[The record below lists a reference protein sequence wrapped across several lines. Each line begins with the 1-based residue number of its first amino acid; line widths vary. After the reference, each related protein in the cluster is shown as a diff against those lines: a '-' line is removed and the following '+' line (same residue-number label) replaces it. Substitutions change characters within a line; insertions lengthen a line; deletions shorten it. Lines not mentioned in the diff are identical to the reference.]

1 MSPLLCLGLKRVVS
15 RETSFVVM
23 FSFVSFFEIQE
34 YPAKKGLEVRALR
47 MQKRIYFLKFR

>member
-1 MSPLLCLGLKRVVS
+1 MSPLLCLGLRRVVS